1 MSHGVEDG
9 QLEVFFQ
16 RCIEQ
21 MSSESTRKELA
32 NSDSGRPGKRLTE
45 LQAKIWEELG
55 ISVVDGRAA
64 VARVPASGQ
73 ATSAVAKSSLS
84 ALKQAFV
91 AATDAAYL
99 QCLEDRRPEV
109 LQKEG
114 RMSRSVVLEFLDAC
128 NVKMDTAEV
137 QDKLRRKIQE
147 TGALPETVANEVH
160 DEVMELLGFESAY
173 GHSCFAE
180 FGTSQE
186 FAHDKD
192 IATAYARWR
201 GHSSEIMFKLLYD
214 HWHSGGV
221 LHVDAVV
228 KHQMMKHG
236 AKVQLNQMSTD
247 ERRQLLESSID
258 KVNVFHKLP
267 HDGRQRYLERLDDQ
281 EMLEFTKAEILVAT
295 LVQSRHHLHRTE

>member
-1 MSHGVEDG
+1 MSHGVDDG

-73 ATSAVAKSSLS
+73 ATSAVAKSSLP
-84 ALKQAFV
+84 ALKKAFV
-91 AATDAAYL
+91 AATDAVYL

-295 LVQSRHHLHRTE
+295 LVQSRHHPHRTE